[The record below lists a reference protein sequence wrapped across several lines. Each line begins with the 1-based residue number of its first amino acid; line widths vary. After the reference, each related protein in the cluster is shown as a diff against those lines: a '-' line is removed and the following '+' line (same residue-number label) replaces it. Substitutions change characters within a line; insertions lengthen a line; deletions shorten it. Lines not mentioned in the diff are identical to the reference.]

1 MNYVRDVVEKA
12 GCLLKEIN
20 LQHDF
25 GHDATMM
32 LVVDGEVRPREV
44 AVQIKSGVSYI
55 SRTTCRLPATAS
67 HIHFWAEHDLVT
79 LGVVYDPA
87 ENLAW
92 WIDLQTA
99 ARQFRVANTKVG
111 ATFNFEKR
119 LWNRFDQSDFSSIL
133 VPTLLGE
140 APNVSLERLSTW
152 VMDADIETHDLGVRT
167 IRSRY
172 YREAAAWDCLIKAF
186 KSRPANQLTL
196 NLPIALAKLLGHD
209 DIGYYSNEI
218 PNDIRASAIAEVLT
232 FDVDEIAKLISMLPD
247 DEDFQRPS
255 VSYSLMPLFGQS
267 SESARVLSA
276 IRDSDKFAPSVRQ
289 VARGLFEWC
298 QRDPIRWRFWRR
310 DSGKIL

>member
-1 MNYVRDVVEKA
+1 
-12 GCLLKEIN
+12 
-20 LQHDF
+20 
-25 GHDATMM
+25 
-32 LVVDGEVRPREV
+32 
-44 AVQIKSGVSYI
+44 
-55 SRTTCRLPATAS
+55 
-67 HIHFWAEHDLVT
+67 
-79 LGVVYDPA
+79 
-87 ENLAW
+87 
-92 WIDLQTA
+92 
-99 ARQFRVANTKVG
+99 
-111 ATFNFEKR
+111 
-119 LWNRFDQSDFSSIL
+119 
-133 VPTLLGE
+133 
-140 APNVSLERLSTW
+140 
-152 VMDADIETHDLGVRT
+152 MDADIETHDLGVRT